1 MQADAAVKDY
11 MLLIDAKSILEKKKT
26 FSDGFTELASL
37 F

>member
-11 MLLIDAKSILEKKKT
+11 MLLIDAKSILEKKT

>member
-11 MLLIDAKSILEKKKT
+11 MLLIDAKSILEKKKI
-26 FSDGFTELASL
+26 SDGFTELASL